1 MLPSDPIRKVLIVD
15 DERTIT
21 DTLVMI
27 FSGNGY
33 DARGVYSA
41 EDARD
46 LILTWSPN
54 LAIIDVLLPEMN
66 GIDLAILLK
75 AMCPDCHLTLFSG
88 HGATADLLEPALHQG
103 YRFEVRS
110 KPVHPSELL
119 GWAAQYRAAGETGQV
134 DNHATDN

>member
-1 MLPSDPIRKVLIVD
+1 MLLSDPICKVLIVD

-27 FSGNGY
+27 FFGNGY

-46 LILTWSPN
+46 LILTWTPN
-54 LAIIDVLLPEMN
+54 LAIIDVLLPGMN

-75 AMCPDCHLTLFSG
+75 AMCPDCRFTLFSG
-88 HGATADLLEPALHQG
+88 HGATANLLEHAQRQG
-103 YRFEVRS
+103 HRFEVRS
-110 KPVHPSELL
+110 KPVHPTELL
-119 GWAAQYRAAGETGQV
+119 GWAAECGARESSR
-134 DNHATDN
+134 HLR